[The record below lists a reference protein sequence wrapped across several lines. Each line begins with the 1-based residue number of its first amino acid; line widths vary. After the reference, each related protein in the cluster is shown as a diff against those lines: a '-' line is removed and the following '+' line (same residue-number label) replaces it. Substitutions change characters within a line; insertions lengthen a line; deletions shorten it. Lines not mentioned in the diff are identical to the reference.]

1 MPVIIRHLQRCTV
14 HKKHFHLS
22 FYIATFAVIANSK
35 MLKATA
41 YVCE

>member
-1 MPVIIRHLQRCTV
+1 MQVIINHLHHGAV

-22 FYIATFAVIANSK
+22 FYITTFAVIANSK

-41 YVCE
+41 YVCD